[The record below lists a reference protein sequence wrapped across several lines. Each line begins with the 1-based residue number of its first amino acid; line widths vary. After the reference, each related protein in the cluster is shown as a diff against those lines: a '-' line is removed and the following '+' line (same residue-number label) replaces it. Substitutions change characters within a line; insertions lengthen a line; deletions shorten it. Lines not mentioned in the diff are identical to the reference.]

1 MSPGPASSA
10 QWRNDELMAPHSA
23 GGVPKGYHSVNPY
36 IVVAGV
42 DDLIVFL
49 HNVFG
54 SVERGQRE
62 VAADGTIGHAEVE
75 IGDSVVMLSEATSAY
90 PPRQSV
96 NFVYVPDV
104 DAVFNRAVA
113 AGAVPIL
120 EPTLQPWGDRVTG
133 FHDPFEN
140 RWWVATRT

>member
-1 MSPGPASSA
+1 
-10 QWRNDELMAPHSA
+10 MAPHSA
-23 GGVPKGYHSVNPY
+23 GGVPEGYHSVNPY

-42 DDLIVFL
+42 DALIDFL
-49 HNVFG
+49 RKVFG
-54 SVERGQRE
+54 GVERGERE
-62 VAADGTIGHAEVE
+62 IADDGSVAHAEVE

-96 NFVYVPDV
+96 NFVYVQNV
-104 DAVFNRAVA
+104 DAVFRDAVV

-120 EPTLQPWGDRVTG
+120 EPTPQPWGDRVAG

-140 RWWVATRT
+140 RWWVATRV